1 MREIQVLE
9 LKPLKNKKLKIVL
22 VESEFPIDWSIE
34 KPNTEEGVIDGLFFI
49 SREYMDFVEKLIEKY
64 KPDFVVEDK
73 GMRTSEP
80 SIEDEDDEFLKIF
93 KKRKI
98 PYKLVGIPDYALNY
112 LVSPINNKKDLLKKF
127 TDEIE
132 NYKNM
137 GRVHYNDPHFQ
148 QLVIWRQYLKYD
160 YKEEEELLKFKV
172 RESWMMMG
180 ILEIAKQ
187 SEKSNLTS
195 IFICDKSHF
204 DGIIFLADE
213 LNIDYELMN
222 IKKIT
227 KGLSEVN
234 SVDDVLKSSVL
245 EIMPIKLKKKDK
257 EEKILYFFDT
267 DDYCSPFDTNMGY
280 DAGFDV
286 VIPYSKISA
295 DHVTK
300 LVQDAMFSRKI
311 GAPTVY
317 FVGGSNVEEADK
329 IAQKVL
335 EAIVPPFESP
345 VIIDPR
351 GAHTTGSAIVIK
363 TLEVAK
369 KHGINNLSGRKVAIL
384 GGTGPVGQISAMIA
398 AKLGANVII
407 TSRREDS
414 AKKLATE
421 LSEKAG
427 VDEIK
432 IQGVAANTEEDY
444 FKITK
449 DADIIWSVGKAGIQM
464 ISTKVLKKYKSTK
477 IIVDINLVPPYGIEG
492 MNPNFNDEEF
502 LPGVFG
508 IGALDI
514 GRLKYKIESSLF
526 KMATLIKGKKI
537 LDYSIAFDVAKEI
550 VFGEKI
556 NISI

>member
-1 MREIQVLE
+1 M
-9 LKPLKNKKLKIVL
+9 
-22 VESEFPIDWSIE
+22 EFIE
-34 KPNTEEGVIDGLFFI
+34 NVIA
-49 SREYMDFVEKLIEKY
+49 KY

-73 GMRTSEP
+73 GMRSNEN
-80 SIEDEDDEFLKIF
+80 SIDDEEDEFLNIF
-93 KKRKI
+93 KKRNV
-98 PYKLVGIPDYALNY
+98 PYKMVGIPDYALNY
-112 LVSPINNKKDLLKKF
+112 LISPINNKKELLNKF
-127 TDEIE
+127 TEEIE
-132 NYKNM
+132 KYKKM

-148 QLVIWRQYLKYD
+148 QLAIWRQYLKHD

-187 SEKSNLTS
+187 SDKNNLTGL
-195 IFICDKSHF
+195 FICDKSHF
-204 DGIIFLADE
+204 DGMIFLADE

-227 KGLSEVN
+227 KGLDEVN

-245 EIMPIKLKKKDK
+245 EIMPIKLKKKEK

-286 VIPYSKISA
+286 VIPYSKITA

-300 LVQDAMFSRKI
+300 LVQDAMFSRKV

-329 IAQKVL
+329 IAKKVL
-335 EAIVPPFESP
+335 ETIVPPFESP

-351 GAHTTGSAIVIK
+351 GAHTTGSAIVTK
-363 TLEVAK
+363 TIEVAN
-369 KHGINNLSGRKVAIL
+369 KHGINDLTGKKVIVL
-384 GGTGPVGQISAMIA
+384 GGTGPVGQISALIA
-398 AKLGANVII
+398 SKLGANVII
-407 TSRREDS
+407 TSRRSDYV
-414 AKKLATE
+414 KNLATN
-421 LSEKAG
+421 LTKNAG
-427 VDEIK
+427 RNATK
-432 IQGVAANTEEDY
+432 IEGMTATKEDDY
-444 FKITK
+444 FNITK

-464 ISTKVLKKYKSTK
+464 ISKDTLKKYRSDK
-477 IIVDINLVPPYGIEG
+477 IVVDINLVPPYGIEG

-502 LPGVFG
+502 LPGIFG

-526 KMATLIKGKKI
+526 KMATSIKGKKI
-537 LDYSIAFDVAKEI
+537 LDYNIAFDVANEI

-556 NISI
+556 KISI